1 VLLLHVPFRIQ
12 VERLACGLLHEPS
25 LAVAALDTSSKEA
38 AEFAQRILGV
48 TSLPAVLLYPEA
60 SPGFLR
66 YAGEATTWV
75 TRGFYHCLGG

>member
-1 VLLLHVPFRIQ
+1 MMQLFPSAFLCRCPSQ

-25 LAVAALDTSSKEA
+25 LAVAALDISSKEA
-38 AEFAQRILGV
+38 AQFAQRILGV

-66 YAGEATTWV
+66 YAG
-75 TRGFYHCLGG
+75 